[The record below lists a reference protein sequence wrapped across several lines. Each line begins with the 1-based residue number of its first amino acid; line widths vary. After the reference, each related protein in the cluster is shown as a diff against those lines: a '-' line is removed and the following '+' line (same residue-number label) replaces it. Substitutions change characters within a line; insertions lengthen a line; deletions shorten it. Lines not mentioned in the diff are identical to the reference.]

1 MIKLSKFYMVL
12 ACSALCIFGCGQE
25 VKDPVK
31 EPEITEQTETE
42 TAEKPEEELQEPEE
56 EPQETEEQP
65 EEAKDPESEGVLHP
79 VSADGIDY
87 LSTEGIE
94 LEGGSEIAMVAASS
108 SNSFYSQVK
117 KGALAAVSDLNQA
130 LGFTGKDK
138 LKLSYAA
145 PKKDGVIEQTNI
157 IDRFLDKAPDALC
170 IAFTD
175 ATASKTQIQMAKNN
189 GIKLIAFDTPEESKA
204 MEALV
209 STDNRQA
216 ATEAAGKLF
225 NAVNYQGKIAVI
237 VHNSLTQTGLDRYRA
252 ITSEFAKKYG
262 NKDLRFV
269 DVIYL
274 AQENRTEKEILD
286 ELLEK
291 HPDLSGVICTDLQTT
306 EMVIN
311 YAKKLEERTFKIV
324 GFDVSEKI
332 MNAVKDGTVLGTVAQ
347 DPYSMGYATVI
358 AAARSIAGMENAETI
373 CTSHLWIDSSN
384 LDSEEAKSLMNY

>member
-1 MIKLSKFYMVL
+1 MVKLSKFYIAL
-12 ACSALCIFGCGQE
+12 ACSALCVFGCGQE
-25 VKDPVK
+25 AK
-31 EPEITEQTETE
+31 EPAKEQEITEQAKVET
-42 TAEKPEEELQEPEE
+42 TKKPEEAT
-56 EPQETEEQP
+56 QETEEQP
-65 EEAKDPESEGVLHP
+65 EEVQEPEEEVVLHP
-79 VSADGIDY
+79 VSAEGIDY
-87 LSTEGIE
+87 LSTDGIE
-94 LEGGSEIAMVAASS
+94 LEAGTEIAMVATSS

-117 KGALAAVSDLNQA
+117 KGASAAVSNLNKA
-130 LGFTGKDK
+130 LGYTGKGK

-145 PKKDGVIEQTNI
+145 PKNDSVIEQINI
-157 IDRFLDKAPDALC
+157 IDQFLDKAPDAIC
-170 IAFTD
+170 IAFSD

-189 GIKLIAFDTPEESKA
+189 GIQLIAFDTPEDSKA

-209 STDNRQA
+209 ATDNYQA

-237 VHNSLTQTGLDRYRA
+237 VHSSLTQTGLDRYRA
-252 ITSEFAKKYG
+252 ITSEFAQKYG

-274 AQENRTEKEILD
+274 AQDNRSEKEILD

-291 HPDLSGVICTDLQTT
+291 HPDLSGIICTDLSTT

-311 YAKKLEERTFKIV
+311 YTKKLKKEMEGKPSFRIV

-332 MNAVKDGTVLGTVAQ
+332 INAVKDGTVLGTVAQ

-358 AAARSIAGMENAETI
+358 AAARSVAGMENAETI
-373 CTSHLWIDSSN
+373 HTSHLWIDSSN
-384 LDSEEAKSLMNY
+384 LDSEEAKGLLNY